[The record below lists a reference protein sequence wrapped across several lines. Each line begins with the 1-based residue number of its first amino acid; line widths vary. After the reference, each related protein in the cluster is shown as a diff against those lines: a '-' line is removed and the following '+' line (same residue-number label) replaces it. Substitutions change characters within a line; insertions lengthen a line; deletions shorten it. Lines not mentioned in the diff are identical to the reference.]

1 MPDDQATGREE
12 IAELRERIGR
22 LELQVAKL
30 AQGRADAVPPAAP
43 SVAVSIIMR
52 RRPAPG
58 AG

>member
-1 MPDDQATGREE
+1 MILSLLKVALIDLQ
-12 IAELRERIGR
+12 R
-22 LELQVAKL
+22 LSGMHLL
-30 AQGRADAVPPAAP
+30 ASVVLLAAS